1 MCLRNDKI
9 CEKIPTSNAKKIYKK
24 FSLYLRY
31 AVFWYEVRD
40 QGEMDDILFIL
51 SIDYHYYMKV
61 DALIY
66 DIVKGHYDII
76 FIKYL

>member
-1 MCLRNDKI
+1 MRKNTN
-9 CEKIPTSNAKKIYKK
+9 EQRKKNLQK